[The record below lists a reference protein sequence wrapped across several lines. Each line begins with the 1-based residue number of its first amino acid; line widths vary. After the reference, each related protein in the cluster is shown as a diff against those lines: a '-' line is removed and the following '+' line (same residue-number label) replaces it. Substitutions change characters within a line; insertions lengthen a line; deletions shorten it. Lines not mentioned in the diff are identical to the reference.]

1 MQSVY
6 RVRIYGNPN
15 LMGILKLS
23 GRFFVPRDQAGL
35 DCPEV
40 EACGAGLLRGQ
51 DVRSETAPGTAV
63 RTRAMRPSGPDKCH
77 HKRAQAG
84 IVVTLPQWL
93 GSTEEATV
101 PHTVD
106 LYRDSE
112 LPC

>member
-1 MQSVY
+1 MDRSRDLRHVRMTNADTTT
-6 RVRIYGNPN
+6 RV
-15 LMGILKLS
+15 
-23 GRFFVPRDQAGL
+23 VPRDQAGL

-51 DVRSETAPGTAV
+51 DVRSEAAPGTADQ
-63 RTRAMRPSGPDKCH
+63 TSATN
-77 HKRAQAG
+77 KRAQAG

-112 LPC
+112 LPCVSAACNLTLS